1 MSGSNAARDV
11 RLSGFGDRAPLST
24 AWAWLDAWSVP
35 SSPEIIPLAEA
46 TGRVLAES
54 ITASID
60 PPDPPR
66 AAENGYAV
74 RSADCDGAN
83 AYNPLLLSL
92 LEPGVGELTSGFACL
107 ITSGLALPSGA
118 DAVLPFEAAQP
129 VGARSLEVL
138 APVASG
144 TGIDRAPP
152 TGIIILE
159 RGQTIG
165 PPECGCVAAMG
176 IERVVVL

>member
-35 SSPEIIPLAEA
+35 SSPEIVPLAEA

-74 RSADCDGAN
+74 RSADCDGAD

-92 LEPGVGELTSGFACL
+92 GDAARFACIL
-107 ITSGLALPSGA
+107 QQCLLPY
-118 DAVLPFEAAQP
+118 PKK
-129 VGARSLEVL
+129 
-138 APVASG
+138 
-144 TGIDRAPP
+144 
-152 TGIIILE
+152 
-159 RGQTIG
+159 
-165 PPECGCVAAMG
+165 C
-176 IERVVVL
+176 